1 MTTTLRTIVFG
12 LGFATLGAVTVIGTT
27 AIAQQGRG
35 ASAAY
40 GQGYGQGQGQ
50 GQGQALRSRGSMMG
64 QLNAL
69 AQELDLSDEQ
79 KALGRELREDLLTIT
94 QDHGSARGSEREA
107 ILEAMQADPVD
118 EAAIHDLIDARQTR
132 QAEMSHAVAD
142 AALEFYASLDAEQQA
157 VAMERAEQA
166 TARMGRRRSALQ
178 DPLGE

>member
-35 ASAAY
+35 Y
-40 GQGYGQGQGQ
+40 GQGYSQGQ
-50 GQGQALRSRGSMMG
+50 GQGQATRSRGSMMG

-79 KALGRELREDLLTIT
+79 KALGRELREELLTIT
-94 QDHGSARGSEREA
+94 EDHRSSRSDEREA
-107 ILEAMQADPVD
+107 ILEALQVEPVD
-118 EAAIHDLIDARQTR
+118 EAAIHELIDARTAR

-142 AALEFYASLDAEQQA
+142 AALEFYASLDAEQKA
-157 VAMERAEQA
+157 VAMEKAEQA